1 MARFLKMTTSSVN
14 LMARPEE
21 MTEMDAWDE

>member
-1 MARFLKMTTSSVN
+1 MAEFPGMTLASVN